1 MMANVTLNA
10 IVSQK
15 IEVSPGLIILRVVP
29 DGWGLPDFKAGQ
41 FTVLGLPGTAPR
53 HELSDPEPDL
63 KDPLK
68 FIRRA
73 YSVSS
78 ASVTKEY
85 IEFYITMVR
94 SGALTPRIFAL
105 EPGNRIFLSPKFSG
119 VFTLDRV
126 DQDSNII
133 LLGTGTGLAP
143 YMSMLRA
150 DLPCNAQ
157 RKYIIVHGARHS
169 WDLGYRSE
177 LNTIANVCNNFT
189 YIPAITR
196 PDIEHINWGGAS
208 GYIQE
213 LWQAG
218 IIQEKSGLKPAPENT
233 HIFLCGNPS
242 MIDSMVNTLELE
254 GFIEHSNKAPGQ
266 IHLERY
272 W

>member
-1 MMANVTLNA
+1 MADSTLNA
-10 IVSQK
+10 VVSQK

-29 DGWGLPDFKAGQ
+29 DGWVLPDYKAGQ

-53 HELSDPEPDL
+53 HLFSDQEEALGTPENL
-63 KDPLK
+63 IK
-68 FIRRA
+68 RA
-73 YSVSS
+73 YSISS
-78 ASVTKEY
+78 ASRNKEY

-105 EPGNRIFLSPKFSG
+105 ETGSRIFLSQKFTG
-119 VFTLDRV
+119 VFTLEMTGSE
-126 DQDSNII
+126 SNIV

-143 YMSMLRA
+143 YMSMLRE
-150 DLPCNAQ
+150 DLPCNSN

-177 LNTIANVCNNFT
+177 LITIANVCNNFT

-196 PDIEHINWGGAS
+196 PELEHIPWGGQS
-208 GYIQE
+208 GYIQD
-213 LWQAG
+213 LWKNG
-218 IIQEKSGLKPAPENT
+218 IIQTKSGLEPTPDNT

-242 MIDSMVNTLELE
+242 MIDIMVKLLESD
-254 GFIEHSNKAPGQ
+254 GYKEHSKKSPGQ

>member
-1 MMANVTLNA
+1 MADSGLNA

-29 DGWGLPDFKAGQ
+29 EGWDLPDFKAGQ

-53 HELSDPEPDL
+53 SEFSDPEPEL
-63 KDPLK
+63 KNPDKL
-68 FIRRA
+68 IRRA

-78 ASVTKEY
+78 ASITKEY

-105 EPGNRIFLSPKFSG
+105 NPGDRIFLSQKFTG
-119 VFTLDRV
+119 VFTLDNV
-126 DQDSNII
+126 EPDSNIV

-150 DLPCNAQ
+150 DLPCNSQ

-196 PDIEHINWGGAS
+196 PDAEHITWRGTS

-213 LWQAG
+213 LWQQG
-218 IIQEKSGLKPAPENT
+218 IIQEKSGLNPTPDNT

-242 MIDSMVNTLELE
+242 MIDSMVETLETE
-254 GFIEHSNKAPGQ
+254 GFTEHSKKAPGQ

>member
-1 MMANVTLNA
+1 MDLSLNA
-10 IVSQK
+10 VVSQK
-15 IEVSPGLIILRVVP
+15 IEVSPGLIILRVIP
-29 DGWGLPDFKAGQ
+29 QGWDLPDYKAGQ

-53 HELSDPEPDL
+53 HAFSDEEISL
-63 KDPLK
+63 KDPEKL
-68 FIRRA
+68 IRRA

-78 ASVTKEY
+78 ASVNKEY
-85 IEFYITMVR
+85 IEFYITMVS

-105 EPGNRIFLSPKFSG
+105 AAGDKIFLSKKFSG
-119 VFTLDRV
+119 MFTLDMTEP
-126 DQDSNII
+126 DSNIVM
-133 LLGTGTGLAP
+133 LGTGTGLAP
-143 YMSMLRA
+143 YMSMLRD
-150 DLPCNAQ
+150 DLPCNSE

-177 LNTIANVCNNFT
+177 LNTIANVCSNFT

-196 PDIEHINWGGAS
+196 PNLEHIPWGGES

-213 LWQAG
+213 LWERKV
-218 IIQEKSGLKPAPENT
+218 IQTKSGLEPTPENT

-242 MIDSMVNTLELE
+242 MIDTMVEVLELE
-254 GFIEHSNKAPGQ
+254 GYKEHSNKSPGQ

>member
-1 MMANVTLNA
+1 MPDLSLNA
-10 IVSQK
+10 VISQK

-29 DGWGLPDFKAGQ
+29 EGWELPDYKAGQ
-41 FTVLGLPGTAPR
+41 FTVLGLPGTHSRHDFSDDEAP
-53 HELSDPEPDL
+53 L
-63 KDPLK
+63 KDPTKL
-68 FIRRA
+68 IRRA

-78 ASVTKEY
+78 ASVNKEY
-85 IEFYITMVR
+85 VEFYITMVR

-105 EPGNRIFLSPKFSG
+105 ETGDKIFLSKKFSG
-119 VFTLDRV
+119 MFTLDMTEP
-126 DQDSNII
+126 DSNIVM
-133 LLGTGTGLAP
+133 LGTGTGLAP
-143 YMSMLRA
+143 YMSMLREN
-150 DLPCNAQ
+150 LPCNAD

-177 LNTIANVCNNFT
+177 LNTIANVCSNFT

-196 PDIEHINWGGAS
+196 PNLEHIAWGGES

-213 LWQAG
+213 LWERG
-218 IIQEKSGLKPAPENT
+218 VIQTKSGLEPTPENT

-242 MIDSMVNTLELE
+242 MIDTMVETLEKE
-254 GFIEHSNKAPGQ
+254 GYKEHSKKSPGQ

>member
-1 MMANVTLNA
+1 MSNDQLNA

-15 IEVSPGLIILRVVP
+15 IEVSPGLIILRIIPV
-29 DGWGLPDFKAGQ
+29 DWELPNFKAGQ

-53 HELSDPEPDL
+53 HEFADPEEDL
-63 KDPLK
+63 KDPSKL
-68 FIRRA
+68 IRRA

-78 ASVTKEY
+78 SSVNKEY
-85 IEFYITMVR
+85 IEFYITMVA
-94 SGALTPRIFAL
+94 SGALTPRIFNL
-105 EPGNRIFLSPKFSG
+105 KTGDKIFLSNKFTG
-119 VFTLDRV
+119 MFTLDMV
-126 DQDSNII
+126 KPGSNII

-143 YMSMLRA
+143 YMSMLRD
-150 DLPCNAQ
+150 DLPCNSS
-157 RKYIIVHGARHS
+157 RKYVIVHGARHS

-177 LNTIANVCNNFT
+177 LNTIANVCRNFT

-196 PDIEHINWGGAS
+196 PDSEHIPWGGES

-213 LWQAG
+213 LWIKK
-218 IIQEKSGLKPAPENT
+218 IIQEKAGFEPHPDNS

-242 MIDSMVNTLELE
+242 MIDTMVETLESE
-254 GFIEHSNKAPGQ
+254 GFREHSKKSPGQ

>member
-1 MMANVTLNA
+1 MADLSLNA
-10 IVSQK
+10 VVSQK

-29 DGWGLPDFKAGQ
+29 QGWELPDYKAGQ
-41 FTVLGLPGTAPR
+41 FTVLGLPGTSARHQFSDEEVPLVAP
-53 HELSDPEPDL
+53 EKL
-63 KDPLK
+63 
-68 FIRRA
+68 IRRA

-78 ASVTKEY
+78 ASVNKEY

-105 EPGNRIFLSPKFSG
+105 ETGDKIFLSKKFSG
-119 VFTLDRV
+119 VFTLEMTEPS
-126 DQDSNII
+126 SNII
-133 LLGTGTGLAP
+133 MLGTGTGLAP
-143 YMSMLRA
+143 YMSMLRE
-150 DLPCNAQ
+150 DLPCNSD

-177 LNTIANVCNNFT
+177 LNTIANVCSNFT

-196 PDIEHINWGGAS
+196 PNLEHIEWGGES

-213 LWQAG
+213 LWERKV
-218 IIQEKSGLKPAPENT
+218 IQTKSGLEPTPENT

-242 MIDSMVNTLELE
+242 MIDTMVEVLELE
-254 GFIEHSNKAPGQ
+254 GYKEHSKKSPGQ